1 MNLYRL
7 GAVPWDETQAIYHV
21 LAENQQEGLVICR
34 PAGRCV
40 CLGLHDDLEQEVN
53 MDYCRGNK
61 IPIIRRDIGGGMVL
75 LAEEQIFFQLVLRA
89 GNPLLTGQREAFFGR
104 FLQPAIKTLADFAL
118 NASIRFPA
126 DIIVNGK
133 KISGNGAGDINGFS
147 VYTGNI
153 LLAFDRAAMA
163 NVLNLPSSRFREQV
177 RLSMERYLTTMAEEL
192 GYMPDYESVSDHL
205 VYHFGTWLDL
215 KQQEYT
221 EELKTAVNKMARY
234 LTGTEFLS
242 LPGKRTKVRQVKINE
257 GTYVR
262 LHPFPQ
268 CLKSTA
274 AGQSECGSR
283 LGRPCL
289 GYAILVVRNNKI
301 ADFESHGLTCLE
313 GHNLNSLVACLI
325 GCSWHENVIRIV
337 VTQWL
342 QNHQS
347 SAVKALEQ
355 ALLDWILAR

>member
-7 GAVPWDETQAIYHV
+7 GAIPWDETQAIYHV
-21 LAENQQEGLVICR
+21 LAETQQEGLVICR

-40 CLGLHDDLEQEVN
+40 CLGLHDDLQQEVN
-53 MDYCRGNK
+53 TKYCRGNK

-89 GNPLLTGQREAFFGR
+89 GNPLLTGQREAFFGQ
-104 FLQPAIKTLADFAL
+104 FLQPAIKTLADFTI
-118 NASIRFPA
+118 NASIKLPA
-126 DIIVNGK
+126 DIVVNGK

-163 NVLNLPSSRFREQV
+163 NVLNVPSNRFREQI
-177 RLSMERYLTTMAEEL
+177 RLSMERYLTTMDEEL
-192 GYMPDYESVSDHL
+192 GYMPDYESVEERL
-205 VYHFGTWLDL
+205 VYHFATWLDP
-215 KQQEYT
+215 KPREYT
-221 EELKTAVNKMARY
+221 QELKTAVNKMARY
-234 LTGTEFLS
+234 LTSSEFLS

-268 CLKSTA
+268 CLKSTV
-274 AGQSECGSR
+274 AGQSDCGNR
-283 LGRPCL
+283 LGGPCS
-289 GYAILVVRNNKI
+289 GYAILVVQNNKI
-301 ADFESHGLTCLE
+301 ANFESHGLTCLE
-313 GHNLNSLVACLI
+313 GYNLNSLAACLI
-325 GCSWHENVIRIV
+325 GSSWHENDIRIV
-337 VTQWL
+337 LTQWL

-347 SAVKALEQ
+347 SAVKVFKN